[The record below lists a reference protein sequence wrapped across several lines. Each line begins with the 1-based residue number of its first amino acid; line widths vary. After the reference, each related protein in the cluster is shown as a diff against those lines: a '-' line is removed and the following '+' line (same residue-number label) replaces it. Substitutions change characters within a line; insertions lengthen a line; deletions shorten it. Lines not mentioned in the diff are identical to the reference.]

1 MALPESD
8 FAHIGVVGA
17 GAWGTALANVAAR
30 AGRTV
35 TLYTRDAAQA
45 ADMEARRENLR
56 GLPGIALES
65 GVRATARLDDLILC
79 EALLLVVPAQAMR
92 AVLADLAPRVAP
104 GTPLVSCAK
113 GIERGTRAFM
123 SEVIAAALPQGRPAV
138 LSGPSFAHDVAAGL
152 PTAVTLAA
160 ADADLAQRLADALGG
175 PTFRLYHST
184 DVRGVEIGG
193 AAKNVLAI
201 AAGIVAGRRL
211 GASAGAALTARGFA
225 ELVRF
230 GRAFGAQAQTLTGLA
245 GLGDLILTASGPQ
258 SRNFALGL
266 ALGEGRPAEG
276 KLAEGAYTASVLVE
290 MARAQTIDMPICT
303 AVDAVLAGRLTI
315 AEAID
320 ALMARPQRSET
331 GGEDTGSRGVDLN

>member
-1 MALPESD
+1 MAQATTAFSR
-8 FAHIGVVGA
+8 IGVVGA

-30 AGRTV
+30 AGRSV
-35 TLYTRDAAQA
+35 TLYARNADQA
-45 ADMEARRENLR
+45 ADMEARRENVR
-56 GLPGIALES
+56 GLPGIALEP
-65 GVRATARLDDLILC
+65 GVHVTARRDDLIAC
-79 EALLLVVPAQAMR
+79 DALLLVVPAQALR
-92 AVLADLAPRVAP
+92 AVLAELGPSIAA

-113 GIERGTRAFM
+113 GIERGTGAFM
-123 SEVIAAALPQGRPAV
+123 SEVIAAALPHGRAAV

-160 ADADLAQRLADALGG
+160 ADAALAEKLADALGG

-230 GRAFGAQAQTLTGLA
+230 GRAFGAQAETLTGLA

-258 SRNFALGL
+258 SRNFALGF
-266 ALGEGRPAEG
+266 ALGEGRVGEG
-276 KLAEGAYTASVLVE
+276 KLAEGAYTAGVLVE
-290 MARAQTIDMPICT
+290 MAAARGVDMPICA

-315 AEAID
+315 AGAID
-320 ALMARPQRSET
+320 TLMARPQRAET
-331 GGEDTGSRGVDLN
+331 GRGAPDGR